1 MVTVL
6 FSLGRGFIYVLM
18 IFYATVQRVRKI
30 AIDDEKTYIID
41 EFTIRHPMDW
51 QFPKNWKIAPDF
63 DTTNERLLKKPNF
76 ETWLVNLKYLSYFY
90 PDMYSQE
97 KINFGNKKFINLPKN
112 IGNIA

>member
-6 FSLGRGFIYVLM
+6 VF
-18 IFYATVQRVRKI
+18 VRQGLHLCAYDFLCDRSKEYEKI

-76 ETWLVNLKYLSYFY
+76 ETWLVNLKYLLFLSGYVLSRK
-90 PDMYSQE
+90 D
-97 KINFGNKKFINLPKN
+97 KLRK
-112 IGNIA
+112 